1 MKKLI
6 CLLICLMMIISCVPA
21 LAASLAPE
29 KVIGTWVMNKLELDG
44 TAYENEALK
53 ELGID
58 LGIKFHA
65 DGTGDISVKS
75 TSENSTKALS
85 WRINGNEC
93 IVEIESEETALSM
106 NGKALVIGD
115 DQNKIWLSK
124 TSDTTDK
131 IVTKAITSQGT
142 YKLNNSKKTAAL
154 AAPANRKA
162 SSLKIPDTITANG
175 KSYKV
180 TEIGA
185 KACGGMTKLTTLTVG
200 KNVKKI
206 GKSAFTGSK
215 KLKKI
220 TFSGTALTKVGS
232 GAFSDA
238 KKTVTVICPK
248 AKLAK
253 YKKLLLKSGLS
264 NKAKFKGK

>member
-29 KVIGTWVMNKLELDG
+29 KVIGTWVMNKFEMDG
-44 TAYENEALK
+44 TAYENEELK

-58 LGIKFHA
+58 LGFKFHA
-65 DGTGDISVKS
+65 DGTGEASLKS
-75 TSENSTKALS
+75 SSETITKEMT
-85 WRINGNEC
+85 WRINGNEL
-93 IVEIESEETALSM
+93 IIDIESEETILSM
-106 NGKALVIGD
+106 NGNALVIGE
-115 DQNKIWLSK
+115 DQSRIWFGK

-131 IVTKAITSQGT
+131 TVTKAITSKGT
-142 YKLNNSKKTAAL
+142 YKLNNSKKTATL
-154 AAPANRKA
+154 TAPANRKA

-220 TFSGTALTKVGS
+220 TFSGTALTKIGS
-232 GAFSDA
+232 DAFTDA

-248 AKLAK
+248 AKMEK